1 MSSEEITIAMPK
13 RRNDDAVDAQSHS
26 ELSDMADSAR
36 LPSINARCSAFLLDY
51 ILMLFPLAVTLVLA
65 FYVKRRL
72 LEPTVADFFQYV
84 GYTLVIAVTFTN
96 WIYGYVRYGQSFGKR
111 FIGLRV
117 VRVDGQPVDYKTAI
131 VRLVGYFFSLL
142 IFGLGFIWMLW
153 DDQQRGWHDK
163 MAKTVVIQD

>member
-1 MSSEEITIAMPK
+1 MSSEEIFLAMPK
-13 RRNDDAVDAQSHS
+13 RRNDDDADAPDH
-26 ELSDMADSAR
+26 LKSDLAS

-51 ILMLFPLAVTLVLA
+51 ILTLFPLAVTLVLA

-84 GYTLVIAVTFTN
+84 GYALAIAVICTN
-96 WIYGYVRYGQSFGKR
+96 WVYGYVRFGQSFGKR

-117 VRVDGQPVDYKTAI
+117 VRVDGQPMDYKTAA
-131 VRLVGYFFSLL
+131 VRLLGYFVSLFV
-142 IFGLGFIWMLW
+142 FGLGFVWMLW
-153 DDQQRGWHDK
+153 DKEQRGWHDK